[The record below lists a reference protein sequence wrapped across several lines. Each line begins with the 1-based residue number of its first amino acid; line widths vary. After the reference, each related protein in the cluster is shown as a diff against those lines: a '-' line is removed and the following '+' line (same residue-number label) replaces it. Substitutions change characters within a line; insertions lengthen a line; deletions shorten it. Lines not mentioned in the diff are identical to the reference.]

1 MKIRQNSL
9 AKNVLTLMILSIFLK
24 GIGFV
29 NRIVIAYVFGTNN
42 HTDIFY
48 TSSGFVEAIGAILLE
63 GLSIGLIKIYRQSKH
78 DRERNEVLVT
88 KLLFCVE
95 ITMIVLSLILFVF
108 SREISIVLAPSYTG
122 ELSIILAKYIRIMG
136 IVLLFY
142 GITNV
147 YSAIL
152 QAEERFIPVKMTG
165 TVSSVCSIVAILL
178 LSRRM
183 GETSMSVSFLCA
195 AICNCVFISIC
206 TKRYLKLS
214 FDRSVDV
221 SAEIKQLLKMSIPLT
236 IGLAAHEVNLII
248 DKSVATS
255 IGAGAVSAL
264 SYCSVVYL
272 LVENVII
279 SSTITAIYPKFVEFI
294 SLNDDQGIA
303 AQAKKTTV
311 NIILLLMPIVA
322 VMFFK
327 SNEIIRVLFYRGS
340 FNDYSLKL
348 TEYALKGY
356 ILGIQFRAVRDII
369 SRMFYA
375 YGNTKTSM
383 SINLISIAINIALD
397 FLLYK
402 SFGTFGITFATTISL
417 VFSGMAHYIAM
428 CKYNPSMK
436 VSKVKWNLLFP
447 ILIFFTVCV
456 TANVFIVIQSNILSI
471 IIYTMLVLFTEIV
484 LLRLF
489 CKEKFYEFVIIV
501 KRLIS

>member
-1 MKIRQNSL
+1 M
-9 AKNVLTLMILSIFLK
+9 
-24 GIGFV
+24 
-29 NRIVIAYVFGTNN
+29 
-42 HTDIFY
+42 
-48 TSSGFVEAIGAILLE
+48 
-63 GLSIGLIKIYRQSKH
+63 
-78 DRERNEVLVT
+78 LVT

-255 IGAGAVSAL
+255 IGAGAAVSYTHL
-264 SYCSVVYL
+264 TL
-272 LVENVII
+272 
-279 SSTITAIYPKFVEFI
+279 P
-294 SLNDDQGIA
+294 
-303 AQAKKTTV
+303 TT
-311 NIILLLMPIVA
+311 
-322 VMFFK
+322 
-327 SNEIIRVLFYRGS
+327 ERV
-340 FNDYSLKL
+340 
-348 TEYALKGY
+348 
-356 ILGIQFRAVRDII
+356 
-369 SRMFYA
+369 
-375 YGNTKTSM
+375 
-383 SINLISIAINIALD
+383 
-397 FLLYK
+397 
-402 SFGTFGITFATTISL
+402 
-417 VFSGMAHYIAM
+417 
-428 CKYNPSMK
+428 
-436 VSKVKWNLLFP
+436 
-447 ILIFFTVCV
+447 
-456 TANVFIVIQSNILSI
+456 
-471 IIYTMLVLFTEIV
+471 
-484 LLRLF
+484 
-489 CKEKFYEFVIIV
+489 
-501 KRLIS
+501 